1 MKNITLDG
9 YEYTVVYKQATTMN
23 TLCVYK
29 IQQVI
34 EETDEAPV
42 FFLASGELSERFISM
57 STFNEMKTHIMP
69 QHYEGFFKDEFT
81 AILMAKN
88 VAMDTVITLQ
98 KSALEKAQKTLAQT
112 TEELVKLQSE
122 ISWEGCDAFDQYYDS
137 QDELRK
143 AALKREKEAENK

>member
-9 YEYTVVYKQATTMN
+9 YEYILTYRQPTTLN

-29 IQQVI
+29 IQNI
-34 EETDEAPV
+34 HNTNENPV
-42 FFLASGELSERFISM
+42 YFLASGELRERFISM

-88 VAMDTVITLQ
+88 VAMDCYIELQ
-98 KSALEKAQKTLAQT
+98 KNALETAQKALANAT
-112 TEELVKLQSE
+112 AELAKHQSE
-122 ISWEGCDAFDQYYDS
+122 ISWENCDAYCQYYDS

-143 AALKREKEAENK
+143 AAVNREKEDNNNG

>member
-42 FFLASGELSERFISM
+42 FFLASSELSERFISM
-57 STFNEMKTHIMP
+57 NTFNEMKTHIMP

-88 VAMDTVITLQ
+88 VAMNTVITLQ

-122 ISWEGCDAFDQYYDS
+122 ISWENCDAFEQYYDS
-137 QDELRK
+137 QEELRR

>member
-9 YEYTVVYKQATTMN
+9 YEYILTYRQPTNLN

-29 IQQVI
+29 IQNI
-34 EETDEAPV
+34 HNTNENPIY
-42 FFLASGELSERFISM
+42 FLASGELRERFINM

-88 VAMDTVITLQ
+88 VAMDTYITLQ
-98 KSALEKAQKTLAQT
+98 KSALEKAQKALAEV
-112 TEELVKLQSE
+112 TEELVKLQSK
-122 ISWEGCDAFDQYYDS
+122 ISLEGCDAFEQYYDS
-137 QDELRK
+137 QDELKR
-143 AALKREKEAENK
+143 AAVNREKEAK

>member
-9 YEYTVVYKQATTMN
+9 YEYILTYRQPTTLN

-29 IQQVI
+29 IQNI
-34 EETDEAPV
+34 HNTNENPV
-42 FFLASGELSERFISM
+42 YFLASCELSERFISM
-57 STFNEMKTHIMP
+57 NTFNEMKTHIMP

-88 VAMDTVITLQ
+88 IAMDCYIELQ
-98 KSALEKAQKTLAQT
+98 KNALETAQKALANAT
-112 TEELVKLQSE
+112 AELAKHQSE
-122 ISWEGCDAFDQYYDS
+122 ISWENCDAYCQYYDS

-143 AALKREKEAENK
+143 AALNREKEEKNNG

>member
-23 TLCVYK
+23 TLCIYK

-42 FFLASGELSERFISM
+42 FFLASSELREQFIQM
-57 STFNEMKTHIMP
+57 HTFNEIKTHIMP
-69 QHYEGFFKDEFT
+69 QYYEGFFKDEFT

-122 ISWEGCDAFDQYYDS
+122 ISWENCNAFDEYYNS
-137 QDELRK
+137 QDEIRK
-143 AALKREKEAENK
+143 AAINREKEDK

>member
-9 YEYTVVYKQATTMN
+9 YEYILTYRQPTTLN

-29 IQQVI
+29 IQNI
-34 EETDEAPV
+34 HNTNENPV
-42 FFLASGELSERFISM
+42 YFLASGELRERFISM

-88 VAMDTVITLQ
+88 IAMDCYIELQ
-98 KSALEKAQKTLAQT
+98 KNALETAQKALANAT
-112 TEELVKLQSE
+112 AELAKHKSE
-122 ISWEGCDAFDQYYDS
+122 ISWENCDAYCQYYDS

-143 AALKREKEAENK
+143 AALNREKEDK

>member
-9 YEYTVVYKQATTMN
+9 YEYILTYRQPTTLN

-29 IQQVI
+29 IQNI
-34 EETDEAPV
+34 NNTNENPV
-42 FFLASGELSERFISM
+42 YFLASGELRERFISM

-112 TEELVKLQSE
+112 TEELIKLQSE
-122 ISWEGCDAFDQYYDS
+122 ISWENCDAFEQYYDS
-137 QDELRK
+137 QDELRR

>member
-9 YEYTVVYKQATTMN
+9 YEYILTYRQPTTLN

-29 IQQVI
+29 IQNI
-34 EETDEAPV
+34 HNTNENPV
-42 FFLASGELSERFISM
+42 YFLASGELRERFISM

-88 VAMDTVITLQ
+88 VAMDCYIELQ
-98 KSALEKAQKTLAQT
+98 KNALETAQKALANAT
-112 TEELVKLQSE
+112 AELSKHKSE
-122 ISWEGCDAFDQYYDS
+122 ISWENCDAYCQYYDS
-137 QDELRK
+137 QDELRE
-143 AALKREKEAENK
+143 AALNREKEDK